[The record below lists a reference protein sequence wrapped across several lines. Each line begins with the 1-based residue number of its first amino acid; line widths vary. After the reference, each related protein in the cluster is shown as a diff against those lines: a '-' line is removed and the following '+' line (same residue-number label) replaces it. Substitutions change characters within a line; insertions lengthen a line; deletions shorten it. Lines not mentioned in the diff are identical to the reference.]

1 MEMEEN
7 RMRKLCGSLMKEE
20 RGTCHEGPLSVP
32 WQMVKIPDSFTP
44 VALLW
49 ANIFSS
55 RNIESSPMHA
65 ASLTKDLPTPTGV
78 PKGTTPSKL

>member
-1 MEMEEN
+1 MADDE
-7 RMRKLCGSLMKEE
+7 
-20 RGTCHEGPLSVP
+20 
-32 WQMVKIPDSFTP
+32 IPDSFTP

-49 ANIFSS
+49 VNIFSS

-65 ASLTKDLPTPTGV
+65 ASLTKDLPTPTGD